1 MEALARIVFERTPQG
16 LMATKVL
23 DDSGVPKRL
32 RTLLLA
38 VDGRTPVAQFV
49 PFLTAL
55 APLSE
60 KFEELERLG
69 LLRRKGQVSAEA
81 VERFSRARENNASAA
96 ELPRIDAATASSDYA
111 PLDGRVLHSIQTSF
125 VPAPQ
130 QAAPT
135 LDAFSAELQ
144 ALERMM
150 RNTAPAAPGAVAA
163 PAAPAAPV
171 TVATQ
176 PGVTLADVLGEIS
189 SFLARTAGL
198 DGLPVALLIGQ
209 IQSVEQMRREMSGYS
224 QVVLPYGAP
233 AQAHLK
239 LLEGMLA
246 KAR

>member
-135 LDAFSAELQ
+135 LDAFSAELR

-150 RNTAPAAPGAVAA
+150 RNTAPAAPGVVAA
-163 PAAPAAPV
+163 PAAVAA
-171 TVATQ
+171 Q

>member
-96 ELPRIDAATASSDYA
+96 ELPRIDAATAGSDYA

-135 LDAFSAELQ
+135 LDAFSAELR

-150 RNTAPAAPGAVAA
+150 RNTAPAAPGVVAA
-163 PAAPAAPV
+163 PAAVAA
-171 TVATQ
+171 Q

>member
-150 RNTAPAAPGAVAA
+150 RNTAPAALGVV
-163 PAAPAAPV
+163 AAPAAPV
-171 TVATQ
+171 TVAAQ

>member
-150 RNTAPAAPGAVAA
+150 RNTAPAASGVVAA
-163 PAAPAAPV
+163 PAAVAA
-171 TVATQ
+171 Q

>member
-96 ELPRIDAATASSDYA
+96 ELPRIDAATAGSDYA

-150 RNTAPAAPGAVAA
+150 RNTAPAAPGVVAA
-163 PAAPAAPV
+163 PAAVAA
-171 TVATQ
+171 Q
-176 PGVTLADVLGEIS
+176 PGVTLADVLDEIS

>member
-81 VERFSRARENNASAA
+81 VERFSRARETMLLRPSCRASTR
-96 ELPRIDAATASSDYA
+96 PRPALTTRRSTDGSCTASKPVLCRRRSRRPQRSMLSA
-111 PLDGRVLHSIQTSF
+111 PSC
-125 VPAPQ
+125 
-130 QAAPT
+130 
-135 LDAFSAELQ
+135 
-144 ALERMM
+144 
-150 RNTAPAAPGAVAA
+150 
-163 PAAPAAPV
+163 
-171 TVATQ
+171 
-176 PGVTLADVLGEIS
+176 
-189 SFLARTAGL
+189 
-198 DGLPVALLIGQ
+198 
-209 IQSVEQMRREMSGYS
+209 RRSN
-224 QVVLPYGAP
+224 A
-233 AQAHLK
+233 
-239 LLEGMLA
+239 
-246 KAR
+246 